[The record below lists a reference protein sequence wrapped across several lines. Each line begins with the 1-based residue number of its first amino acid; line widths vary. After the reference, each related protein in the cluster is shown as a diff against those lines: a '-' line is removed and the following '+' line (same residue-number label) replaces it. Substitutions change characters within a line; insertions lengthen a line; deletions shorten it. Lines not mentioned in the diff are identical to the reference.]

1 MKIQGEMI
9 IGRQAVRGSAGTL
22 YAHNPATRAD
32 IEPGFGTATA
42 DDLAAAC
49 ELAEQAFDAYRAV
62 PLEQRARFLETIA
75 ERIVDIGGLLIER
88 AAQESGLP
96 AARLEG
102 ERGRTVNQLR
112 LFAKVVRDGHFLEAT
127 LDSALPQRTPPRPD
141 LRMRKIPLG
150 PVAVFGASNFPLAFS
165 VAGGDTASAL
175 AAGCPAVVKAHNAH
189 LGTSELVAKAV
200 RQAAEECGM
209 PEGVFSMLIGEGNQI
224 GADLVGH
231 PAIKAVG
238 FTGSR
243 GGGLALVRIA
253 AARQE
258 PIPVYAEMSSI
269 NPLFLLPGALAE
281 KGAALAPAFVDSLV
295 LGVGQF
301 CTNPGLVIGLA
312 GPQLEAFT
320 AAAAQ
325 ALQAK
330 GAGTMLTAGIHKA
343 YVDAIEKRGGV
354 QGLTLLARGTGV
366 TNPEGQGCAAQAAL
380 YLCDAATFLANPALE
395 EEIFGPASVMIACRD
410 EGEILAVARHLEGQL
425 TATVHATAADNG
437 IAGSLL
443 PILERKAGRILF
455 NGFPTGVEVAH
466 AMVHGGPF
474 PATSD
479 SRSTSVGATA
489 IERFLRPVCYQDVP
503 AELLPE
509 ALRDDNP
516 LGLARV
522 VDGVLRTAG

>member
-1 MKIQGEMI
+1 MSVNGDMI
-9 IGRQAVRGSAGTL
+9 IGHKILRGSAGSIRA
-22 YAHNPATRAD
+22 YNPATGAQLD
-32 IEPGFGTATA
+32 TGFGVASA
-42 DDLAAAC
+42 DELAAAC

-62 PLEQRARFLETIA
+62 PLEQRARFLDTTA
-75 ERIVDIGGLLIER
+75 ERILDIGPVLIER
-88 AAQESGLP
+88 ASAESGLP

-102 ERGRTVNQLR
+102 ERMRTVSQLR
-112 LFAKVVRDGHFLEAT
+112 LFAKVVRDGYFLEAT
-127 LDSALPQRTPPRPD
+127 LDAALPQRTPPRSD
-141 LRMRKIPLG
+141 LRMQKVALG

-175 AAGCPAVVKAHNAH
+175 AAGCPVVVKAHNAH

-200 RQAAEECGM
+200 RQAALECEL

-224 GADLVGH
+224 GQDLVSH

-243 GGGLALVRIA
+243 QGGLALMRIA
-253 AARQE
+253 AGRQE
-258 PIPVYAEMSSI
+258 PVPVYAEMSSI
-269 NPLFLLPGALAE
+269 NPVFLLPGALAAG
-281 KGAALAPAFVDSLV
+281 GAQLAQAFVDSLT
-295 LGVGQF
+295 LGAGQF

-312 GPQLEAFT
+312 GEQLEAFS

-325 ALQAK
+325 ALGAK
-330 GAGTMLTAGIHKA
+330 GAGTMLSVGIHKA
-343 YVDAIEKRGGV
+343 YVDAIDRRTGIE
-354 QGLTLLARGTGV
+354 GLRLVARGNADGA
-366 TNPEGQGCAAQAAL
+366 GCAAQAAL
-380 YLCDAATFLANPALE
+380 YQCDAATFLATPALE
-395 EEIFGPASVMIACRD
+395 EEIFGPASVLIACRD
-410 EGEILAVARHLEGQL
+410 DAEILAVTRHLEGQL
-425 TATVHATAADNG
+425 TATVHATAADHG
-437 IAGSLL
+437 IAAALL
-443 PILERKAGRILF
+443 PALERKVGRILF

-503 AELLPE
+503 ADLLPE

-516 LGLARV
+516 LKLARV
-522 VDGVLRTAG
+522 VDGQLRIAD